1 MLSVL
6 FTLLI
11 FAIVVSLMVWIVQ
24 SWNPP
29 PPLRNIV
36 YAVLLVVTIIGLF
49 GVLGFIPLGVGP
61 APVIFRR

>member
-6 FTLLI
+6 FTLLV

-36 YAVLLVVTIIGLF
+36 YAVLLVVMIIGLF
-49 GVLGFIPLGVGP
+49 GVLGFIPLGAGTP
-61 APVIFRR
+61 PVLYRR